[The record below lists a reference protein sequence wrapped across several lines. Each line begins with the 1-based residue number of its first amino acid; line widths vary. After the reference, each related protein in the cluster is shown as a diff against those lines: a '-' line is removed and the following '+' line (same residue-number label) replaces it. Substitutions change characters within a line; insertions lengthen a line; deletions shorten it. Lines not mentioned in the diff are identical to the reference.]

1 MIRALR
7 EIAIPFQ
14 EEASVALRLVHTC
27 DANARGSTSD
37 VHTSN
42 ANASRVRYARAFQYP
57 KMAAILFPES
67 ALPLTSSREKRTL
80 ETRLKMAEEDAT
92 LA

>member
-14 EEASVALRLVHTC
+14 EEARVALRLVHTC
-27 DANARGSTSD
+27 DANA
-37 VHTSN
+37 
-42 ANASRVRYARAFQYP
+42 SRMRYACAFQYP

-80 ETRLKMAEEDAT
+80 ETRLKMEEEDAT
-92 LA
+92 RV